1 MPAENAAAQPHAAS
15 QPRSELQPRDDRQS
29 RGDLAQLRR
38 LARFL
43 IPYRRQ
49 LLLAMLALATA
60 SACVLA
66 LGQGLRGVID
76 SGFGSGDPAH
86 LNAALAAFVL
96 IALVLAVATWLRF
109 YFMMST
115 GERMV
120 ADLRRAVY
128 AQVLSLSPGFFD
140 ETRTGEIISRLTN
153 DSTQLQQ
160 VIGFGFSMFL
170 RNLLMMAGAVLLLVL
185 SSPKLAL
192 LILLGIPATLVP
204 ILLVGRRVRRLSR
217 DNQDRVADVS
227 SQVDES
233 VHEIRTVQ
241 AWGHEAADQAA
252 FGRATDAAC
261 AAGVLRVRVK
271 AWLIA
276 IVMLIGFCAVGV
288 ILWIGGQDVLAGR
301 MSAGELS
308 AFVFYAVL
316 VATSSATV
324 SEVWGEIQRAA
335 GATERLMDLLD
346 TQPGLQPHLPLQS
359 LVASSQS
366 APQSA
371 SQSGQRGARGE
382 LVFEQ
387 VSFSYP
393 TRPEVKALEGL
404 SLRVRPG
411 ERVALVGPSG
421 AGKSTLFA
429 LLLRFY
435 DPQAGRVLLDGVDLA
450 HCLAQQ
456 VRSAFALVPQ
466 DPVIFAASV
475 RDNLRYGCLQ
485 ASDAQVLAACEAA
498 HAMEFIQRLPQG
510 LDTQLGERGVKLS
523 GGQRQRLSIA
533 RAILADRPVLLLD
546 EATSSLDAESE
557 RQVAMAL
564 EQLSRGRTTLVI
576 AHRLA
581 TVRNADRILVLERG
595 AVHAQGTHA
604 QLMQEDG
611 LYAQLARLQFLDGR

>member
-15 QPRSELQPRDDRQS
+15 QSRSELQPRDDRQS

-38 LARFL
+38 LSRFL

-115 GERMV
+115 GERVV

-192 LILLGIPATLVP
+192 LILVGIPATLVP

-252 FGRATDAAC
+252 FGLATDAAC

-346 TQPGLQPHLPLQS
+346 TQPGLQPRLPVQS
-359 LVASSQS
+359 LVPSAQS

-371 SQSGQRGARGE
+371 HSGARGE